1 MQTFPGAQLHL
12 VPVASAAAGRDLM
25 GIHCTAEFVDAAMCS
40 SVESQLHHQGTTRA
54 SVAE

>member
-25 GIHCTAEFVDAAMCS
+25 VVHCMRSGLCRYVFI
-40 SVESQLHHQGTTRA
+40 VESKLRHQGTTPA